1 MPRLRS
7 RLLLALAWLL
17 LGITGASA
25 TPGFRTATIET
36 PERPHPLTLA
46 IWYPAADD
54 GTPRLVGDNPVFQ
67 GVAVR
72 EAATPLSGRHPLV
85 VLSHGFGGNRFNQ
98 AWLAVQLADAG
109 YVVAATDHPGTSTFD
124 RDPDQAAA
132 LWRRPADLSRVID
145 HLTGAADLSAMVDPA
160 RIAVIGHS
168 LGGWTAVEIAGGR
181 FDADAFTRNC
191 AQATSIACTILAR
204 IGRLPDPDWRSHMA
218 ADLADPRV
226 SAVIALD
233 PGGIGGFTQASL
245 KGITIPV
252 LVIAAGIDRIHLPA
266 ETEARRLAGLLPDR
280 SADFHELPDAAHF
293 SFIGLCKPGAAAI
306 LDREQPGDGI
316 LCRDGDGRDRPA
328 LHAETTTLVVE
339 ALKTVWPR

>member
-7 RLLLALAWLL
+7 RLLLALAWFL

-25 TPGFRTATIET
+25 TPGFRAATIET
-36 PERPHPLTLA
+36 PDRPQPLTLA

-67 GVAVR
+67 GVAIR

-132 LWRRPADLSRVID
+132 LWKRPADLSRVID
-145 HLTGAADLSAMVDPA
+145 HLTGDADLSAMVDPG

-168 LGGWTAVEIAGGR
+168 LGGWTAIEIAGGR
-181 FDADAFTRNC
+181 FDADGFIRNC
-191 AQATSIACTILAR
+191 AETASIACTILAR
-204 IGRLPDPDWRSHMA
+204 IGRLQDPDWRSRMA

-226 SAVIALD
+226 SAVITLD

-252 LVIAAGIDRIHLPA
+252 LVIAAGVDRIHLPA
-266 ETEARRLAGLLPDR
+266 ETEARRLAALLPAAQTR
-280 SADFHELPDAAHF
+280 VHEIADAAHF
-293 SFIGLCKPGAAAI
+293 SFIGLCKPQGAAI
-306 LDREQPGDGI
+306 LEREQPGDGV
-316 LCRDGDGRDRPA
+316 LCRDGEGRDRA
-328 LHAETTTLVVE
+328 AIHAETASRVLD
-339 ALKTVWPR
+339 ALARVWR